1 MNLCLDLLKNGYV
14 VQEANHLIGIVDTTT
29 MSFVQTNHD
38 RKESYPDIDPNLL
51 TQRLSTIHYQIA
63 LEFIEPYA
71 ESYTLTKA
79 ALWEG
84 SLSRHKTWHS
94 DVLEADDMF
103 FLLYFTD
110 HTETNDGA
118 IIIRNTLGEHRY
130 VPRPG
135 LMIGI
140 ENTNPE
146 FAHMVEPAV
155 GKRIVGA
162 FGFKVEWKHDL
173 LK

>member
-1 MNLCLDLLKNGYV
+1 MNLCLELLKNGHV
-14 VQEANHLIGIVDTTT
+14 VQEASHLIGIVDTDD
-29 MSFVQTNHD
+29 MSFVSTNND
-38 RKESYPDIDPNLL
+38 LKENYPKVDPNLL
-51 TQRLSTIHYQIA
+51 SQRLSTIHYQIA

-71 ESYTLTKA
+71 ESYILTKA

-84 SLSRHKTWHS
+84 SLPRHKTWHS
-94 DVLEADDMF
+94 DVSEVDDMF

-110 HTETNDGA
+110 HTTTNDGA
-118 IIIRNTLGEHRY
+118 LRIRNAQGEHRY

-135 LMIGI
+135 LIIGI

-146 FAHMVEPAV
+146 FTHMVEPTV

-162 FGFKVEWKHDL
+162 FGFKVEWKHDF